1 MFVEYDL
8 FGPDILTLNN
18 MNYDKSTAVGILKV
32 LHVTNF
38 DQSYERCSHEFMTWA
53 LSFKALLLSKSL
65 SEIQK
70 ETCSSGYKKN
80 VKNR

>member
-1 MFVEYDL
+1 MFVENDL

-18 MNYDKSTAVGILKV
+18 MNYDKSTAVGILRV
-32 LHVTNF
+32 LHVTIF
-38 DQSYERCSHEFMTWA
+38 DQSYERCGHEFMTSV

-65 SEIQK
+65 SEIQN

-80 VKNR
+80 VENR